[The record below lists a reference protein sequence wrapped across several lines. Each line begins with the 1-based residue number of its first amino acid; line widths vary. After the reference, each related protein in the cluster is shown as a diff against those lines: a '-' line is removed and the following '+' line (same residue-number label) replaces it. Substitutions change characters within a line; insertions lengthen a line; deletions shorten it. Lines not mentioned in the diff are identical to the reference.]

1 MRSKPAANLPGF
13 SDSAASADGR
23 RGQRRRDSSP
33 AHGILGLLEAGL
45 LRPSPESPSYR
56 QNPTP
61 GCARARRVT
70 ERKHE
75 RCDAVNEAQ
84 A

>member
-56 QNPTP
+56 TESYS
-61 GCARARRVT
+61 GLVSAAVARHGFMRS
-70 ERKHE
+70 
-75 RCDAVNEAQ
+75 
-84 A
+84 